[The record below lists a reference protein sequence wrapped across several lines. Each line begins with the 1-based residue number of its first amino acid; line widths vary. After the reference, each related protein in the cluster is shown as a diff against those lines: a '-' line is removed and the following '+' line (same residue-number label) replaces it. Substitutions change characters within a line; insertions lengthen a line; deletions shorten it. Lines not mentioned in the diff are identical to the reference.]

1 MRIFGDLINDKS
13 TSFVLCSQFLLY
25 DSRMVMSVDLVPHLR
40 TLHHLRRD
48 KIEYCGYFTP
58 VEIIL
63 GIMNPKLMVIRL
75 SILRYEWQRDIIY
88 FALLFL
94 VIFNRSGS
102 YENLC
107 LILLNTFLRV
117 EDFPKLICLD
127 SYYLFCFCFVF
138 ALSIVRLSAKG
149 GLNPGFEV

>member
-1 MRIFGDLINDKS
+1 M
-13 TSFVLCSQFLLY
+13 LCSQFLLY
-25 DSRMVMSVDLVPHLR
+25 DSRMVMSADLVPHLR
-40 TLHHLRRD
+40 TLDHLRRD
-48 KIEYCGYFTP
+48 EIEYCGYFTP
-58 VEIIL
+58 MEIIP

-88 FALLFL
+88 FALIFL
-94 VIFNRSGS
+94 VIFNLSGS

-117 EDFPKLICLD
+117 EDFPKSICYD
-127 SYYLFCFCFVF
+127 SYYLFCLCFVF

>member
-1 MRIFGDLINDKS
+1 
-13 TSFVLCSQFLLY
+13 
-25 DSRMVMSVDLVPHLR
+25 MSADLVSHLR
-40 TLHHLRRD
+40 TLDRLRRD
-48 KIEYCGYFTP
+48 EIEYCGHFTP
-58 VEIIL
+58 MEIIL
-63 GIMNPKLMVIRL
+63 RIMNPKLMVIRL
-75 SILRYEWQRDIIY
+75 SILRYEWQRDKIY

-94 VIFNRSGS
+94 VILNLSGS
-102 YENLC
+102 YANLC

-117 EDFPKLICLD
+117 EDFPKLICSY